1 MPLELR
7 STPSEILTVK
17 WELKAADGA
26 ELYDKPVDSPVDPK
40 ENSMP
45 TPSRSQQSILIDAV
59 FYNRDKHLMEAFRDR
74 LDQLERRQQLKHVSD
89 IHDEALLD
97 RLLGLGIT
105 AESLAALGVVPL
117 VWVAWADGEVAVEER
132 DRIVAMAQ
140 AAGIEPHN
148 GRYPLLE
155 HWLKR
160 RPGPEVV
167 AAWQDSIKQLRE
179 TMAAEDFET
188 LRREILERAGEVARA
203 SGGLL
208 GFGEKISPTEQAV
221 LAELQHAFG

>member
-1 MPLELR
+1 
-7 STPSEILTVK
+7 
-17 WELKAADGA
+17 
-26 ELYDKPVDSPVDPK
+26 
-40 ENSMP
+40 MP

-59 FYNRDKHLMEAFRDR
+59 FYNRDKQLMEAFRDR

-89 IHDEALLD
+89 IRDEALLD

-105 AESLAALGVVPL
+105 AECLAALGLVPL
-117 VWVAWADGEVAVEER
+117 VWVAWADGEVAAEER

-167 AAWQDSIKQLRE
+167 AAWQDYIQQLRE
-179 TMAAEDFET
+179 TMAGEDFET
-188 LRREILERAGEVARA
+188 LRREILERAGDVARA

>member
-1 MPLELR
+1 
-7 STPSEILTVK
+7 
-17 WELKAADGA
+17 
-26 ELYDKPVDSPVDPK
+26 
-40 ENSMP
+40 MP

-89 IHDEALLD
+89 IRDEALLD

-105 AESLAALGVVPL
+105 AESLAALGLVPL
-117 VWVAWADGEVAVEER
+117 VWVAWADGEVA
-132 DRIVAMAQ
+132 
-140 AAGIEPHN
+140 G
-148 GRYPLLE
+148 
-155 HWLKR
+155 
-160 RPGPEVV
+160 
-167 AAWQDSIKQLRE
+167 
-179 TMAAEDFET
+179 EDFET
-188 LRREILERAGEVARA
+188 LRREILERAGDVARA

>member
-1 MPLELR
+1 
-7 STPSEILTVK
+7 
-17 WELKAADGA
+17 
-26 ELYDKPVDSPVDPK
+26 
-40 ENSMP
+40 MP

-59 FYNRDKHLMEAFRDR
+59 FYNREKHLMEVFRDR
-74 LDQLERRQQLKHVSD
+74 LDQLERRQHLKHVSD
-89 IHDEALLD
+89 IRDEALLD
-97 RLLGLGIT
+97 RLLELGIT
-105 AESLAALGVVPL
+105 ADSLAALGLVPL
-117 VWVAWADGEVAVEER
+117 VWVAWADGEVAAKER

-167 AAWQDSIKQLRE
+167 AAWQDSIKHVRE
-179 TMAAEDFET
+179 TMAAEDLEA
-188 LRREILERAGEVARA
+188 LRRKILERAGEVARA

-208 GFGEKISPTEQAV
+208 GFGEKVSPAEQAV
-221 LAELQHAFG
+221 LAELELAFA

>member
-1 MPLELR
+1 
-7 STPSEILTVK
+7 
-17 WELKAADGA
+17 
-26 ELYDKPVDSPVDPK
+26 
-40 ENSMP
+40 MP

-59 FYNRDKHLMEAFRDR
+59 FYNRDKQLMEAFRDR
-74 LDQLERRQQLKHVSD
+74 LNQLERRQQLQHVSD
-89 IHDEALLD
+89 IRDEALLD

-105 AESLAALGVVPL
+105 AECLAALGLVPL
-117 VWVAWADGEVAVEER
+117 VWVAWADGEVAAEER
-132 DRIVAMAQ
+132 DRIVAMAR

-167 AAWQDSIKQLRE
+167 AAWQDYIQQLRE
-179 TMAAEDFET
+179 TMAGEDFET
-188 LRREILERAGEVARA
+188 LRREILERAGDVARA